1 MTKLVNICVSF
12 DNSFFLLC
20 LFLMITGGDMGR
32 LRDSKGTG
40 SGDSYRVLLI
50 DDARH
55 SENLGNLFA

>member
-1 MTKLVNICVSF
+1 MIIFIFFDYFKLRS
-12 DNSFFLLC
+12 
-20 LFLMITGGDMGR
+20 ITGGDMGR